1 MSEIGTRAGAVKM
14 KGNPV
19 NLVGPEL
26 KAGDPAPDFTCVGA
40 GLALIKLGDT
50 AGKPRLFNVIP
61 SLDTPVC
68 NIQTHKFSQEL
79 QSLGD
84 KVAAY
89 NVSLDLPVAQDRFC
103 TDAKIDN
110 LANLSDVHNHSFG
123 KHFGVL
129 TDGLPLQLL
138 TRAVFVVDGN
148 NTITYAQY
156 VPEITSEP
164 DYEPAIAALKAAAGV

>member
-1 MSEIGTRAGAVKM
+1 MSATETRQGAVTM

-26 KAGDPAPDFTCVGA
+26 KTGDPAPDFTCIGA
-40 GLALIKLGDT
+40 GLALITQNET
-50 AGKPRLFNVIP
+50 AGKPRLFNVVP

-89 NVSLDLPVAQDRFC
+89 TVSLDLPFAQARFC
-103 TDAKIDN
+103 SDAKITN
-110 LANLSDVHNHSFG
+110 LTNLSDVHNQSFG
-123 KHFGVL
+123 ANYGVL
-129 TDGLPLQLL
+129 TDGLPLHLL
-138 TRAVFVVDGN
+138 ARAVFVVGSD
-148 NTITYAQY
+148 NTIKYVQY

-164 DYEPAIAALKAAAGV
+164 DYAPAIAALKAAAGV